1 VKISTSE
8 NTAMG
13 MRGRNFQ
20 RVKIEIDG
28 KAIKQVGEF
37 I

>member
-1 VKISTSE
+1 MKMSTSE
-8 NTAMG
+8 NKAMG
-13 MRGRNFQ
+13 MCGRNLQ

-28 KAIKQVGEF
+28 KAIKQVDEF